1 MTKENEQNRDAF
13 FKFCFMY
20 FLIHILKVLGIDEEI
35 KEVLP
40 TEMISFKLEK
50 RPKLFDNFF
59 DFRVL
64 TESGKILIFEFKKDT
79 LRKTDL
85 QQAYNYYD
93 RVHCK
98 KNESVELILIVIS
111 KFGKI
116 MEYKDSQVTFRP
128 KIIKTKKENKQK
140 DLNDIRYKF
149 ENNKRLTLD
158 ECSLLIALPLF
169 ELDVSEAEV
178 VEEVCGYLGDKEDLI
193 PDEVS
198 DEITVAMYL
207 NIIEYIDGKVEQDRL
222 LEMINMDEKY
232 EGLIAQIRNDGERNI
247 ISRLLKKHSIGEVA
261 SLLDMGEGEIEKI
274 IKG

>member
-1 MTKENEQNRDAF
+1 
-13 FKFCFMY
+13 
-20 FLIHILKVLGIDEEI
+20 VLGIDEEI

-64 TESGKILIFEFKKDT
+64 NESGKILIFEFKKDT

-116 MEYKDSQVTFRP
+116 MEYNDSQVTFRP

-193 PDEVS
+193 SDEVS